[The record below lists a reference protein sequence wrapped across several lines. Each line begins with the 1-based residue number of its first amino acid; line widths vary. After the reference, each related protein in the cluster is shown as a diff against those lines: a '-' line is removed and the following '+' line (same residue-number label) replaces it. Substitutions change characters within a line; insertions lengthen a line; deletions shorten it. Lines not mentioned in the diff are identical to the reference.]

1 MQLNCKGKVDR
12 ILMEAHFLEKHQ
24 EKNKPKLL
32 SYPMNNVFDL

>member
-12 ILMEAHFLEKHQ
+12 ILMEGHFLEKHQ